1 MRERWKG
8 HMLHASVCAYLPSI
22 PNSPSLCK
30 LLCAQRGGREWH
42 RRSGRKETWA
52 REENAWMSLVQAW
65 WGTRAGW
72 VLTTVQDIFKT
83 SAFFTKTY
91 HLIHSCCSLV
101 RLSLSS
107 FWEIKWVWT
116 VWWCTLLE
124 HWQSGHQG
132 YEHLLAEL
140 VCYTK
145 RPGECLF
152 CIDLKLALTL
162 EQKREEKK
170 KT

>member
-1 MRERWKG
+1 MRERWKD

-30 LLCAQRGGREWH
+30 PLCAQRGGREWH
-42 RRSGRKETWA
+42 RSGRKETWA

-72 VLTTVQDIFKT
+72 VLTTVQDVFKP
-83 SAFFTKTY
+83 SASFTKTY

-124 HWQSGHQG
+124 HWQSGHQD
-132 YEHLLAEL
+132 YDHLLAEL

-170 KT
+170 II